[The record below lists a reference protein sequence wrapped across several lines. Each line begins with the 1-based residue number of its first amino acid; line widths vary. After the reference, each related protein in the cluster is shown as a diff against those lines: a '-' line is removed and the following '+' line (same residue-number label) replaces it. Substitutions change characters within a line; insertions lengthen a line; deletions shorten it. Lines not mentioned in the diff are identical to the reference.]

1 MKLWDN
7 WETRCD
13 IVGVLQEF
21 SRFINRFNLTIR
33 TSVDI
38 KDPVR
43 SVCSQENDLKGERL
57 GLAWVRG
64 SCFLRFYYSL
74 KIDLSVSCFM
84 LCIFH
89 PAACCPHL
97 VTACLCLWNTQS
109 VHGGKTNQKPPQM
122 CDFFVNETKFLS
134 LCMQSV
140 NHGSFH
146 HCAVV
151 SVNKIHS
158 TDESPYPRVGF
169 YFLKGEFHYVH
180 FTPLL

>member
-109 VHGGKTNQKPPQM
+109 VHGGKTNQNPPQM
-122 CDFFVNETKFLS
+122 CDFFVNETKFFVS
-134 LCMQSV
+134 L
-140 NHGSFH
+140 H
-146 HCAVV
+146 AVCQ
-151 SVNKIHS
+151 
-158 TDESPYPRVGF
+158 PRVIPPTVQW
-169 YFLKGEFHYVH
+169 YQWIK
-180 FTPLL
+180 FTLQMILLTRELVFTS